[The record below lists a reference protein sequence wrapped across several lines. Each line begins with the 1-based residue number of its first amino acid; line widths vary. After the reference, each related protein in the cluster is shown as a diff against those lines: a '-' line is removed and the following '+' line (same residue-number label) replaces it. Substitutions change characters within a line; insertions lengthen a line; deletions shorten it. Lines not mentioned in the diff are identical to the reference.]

1 MGPRR
6 LATTGGLAALVSVL
20 IVLLYAARIGRR
32 IGEPAVVSGLVV
44 VLLVAAVA
52 VAAWFAVVSARVR
65 GQVARVARHRPGA
78 PLFVG
83 RPTTALTAEA
93 RNLRAGTRGL
103 PPDCPDREHVVY
115 AILTDRVELWVRGD
129 DAPRWWVTL
138 PAPVAAGTVRSGRRE
153 LDALTVR
160 DASARLQLVPTSDAA
175 RAWPSRAH
183 RAAAVAHARELLQ
196 R

>member
-1 MGPRR
+1 MSPRR
-6 LATTGGLAALVSVL
+6 LATTGGLAAVVSVL
-20 IVLLYAARIGRR
+20 VVLLYSARVGRR
-32 IGEPAVVSGLVV
+32 IGEPGVISGLAL
-44 VLLVAAVA
+44 VLVVAAVA
-52 VAAWFAVVSARVR
+52 VAVWFAVVSARVR
-65 GQVARVARHRPGA
+65 SQVARVARYRPGS

-83 RPTTALTAEA
+83 RPTAALTAEA
-93 RNLRAGTRGL
+93 RSLRAGTRGL

-138 PAPVAAGTVRSGRRE
+138 PAPVATGTVGSGRRV

-160 DASARLQLVPTSDAA
+160 DASARLQLVPTSDSAQ
-175 RAWPSRAH
+175 AWPSRAH
-183 RAAAVAHARELLQ
+183 RVAAVAHARELLQ

>member
-1 MGPRR
+1 MPRR
-6 LATTGGLAALVSVL
+6 LATTSGLAAVVSVL
-20 IVLLYAARIGRR
+20 VVLLYSARIGRR
-32 IGEPAVVSGLVV
+32 IGEPGVVSGLAV
-44 VLLVAAVA
+44 VLVVAAVA
-52 VAAWFAVVSARVR
+52 VAVWFAVVSARVR
-65 GQVARVARHRPGA
+65 GQVTRVERHRPGA

-83 RPTTALTAEA
+83 RPTAALTAEA
-93 RNLRAGTRGL
+93 QRLRAGTRGL

-138 PAPVAAGTVRSGRRE
+138 PAPVATGIVRSGRRE

-160 DASARLQLVPTSDAA
+160 DAAARLQLVPTSDAA

-183 RAAAVAHARELLQ
+183 RAAAVARAADLL
-196 R
+196 RR